1 MEQQGVR
8 ETVNSVQLVWYRM
21 RFSLHDFSNPSVGS
35 KSLGSID
42 SVMIENS
49 SPMNTDSTNLE
60 DDMVTDSIGFHAI
73 KGINSEN
80 KEITSTPSSN
90 LGLMSSSS
98 KLGNMEESG
107 VENQIENSELEQIMA
122 EDSIDYEGVRHQQ
135 ETTDA
140 VNFLVSKDAYE
151 GVGPGFQV
159 QMVKTGLGKDTKSFS
174 VDENQPYIIP
184 SSTVIPNE
192 YVRFLELDW
201 NGKKHE
207 RVDMDFEDNVRQ

>member
-1 MEQQGVR
+1 MGN
-8 ETVNSVQLVWYRM
+8 TGIG
-21 RFSLHDFSNPSVGS
+21 LHDFSNPSVGS

-49 SPMNTDSTNLE
+49 SPVNTDSTNLE

-80 KEITSTPSSN
+80 KEIISAPSSN

-98 KLGNMEESG
+98 KLGNMEKK
-107 VENQIENSELEQIMA
+107 VIENSELEQIMA
-122 EDSIDYEGVRHQQ
+122 EDSINYEGVRHQQ

-151 GVGPGFQV
+151 VVSPGFQV
-159 QMVKTGLGKDTKSFS
+159 PMVKTGLD
-174 VDENQPYIIP
+174 
-184 SSTVIPNE
+184 SSSLI
-192 YVRFLELDW
+192 
-201 NGKKHE
+201 GME
-207 RVDMDFEDNVRQ
+207 RNMNV